1 MSYRILDTRRQAGA
15 HGCWTVTFADG
26 YGRMTLCKTRAQARA
41 ILANLNRGAA

>member
-26 YGRMTLCKTRAQARA
+26 YGRMVLCKTRSQARA
-41 ILANLNRGAA
+41 IVANLNRGAA